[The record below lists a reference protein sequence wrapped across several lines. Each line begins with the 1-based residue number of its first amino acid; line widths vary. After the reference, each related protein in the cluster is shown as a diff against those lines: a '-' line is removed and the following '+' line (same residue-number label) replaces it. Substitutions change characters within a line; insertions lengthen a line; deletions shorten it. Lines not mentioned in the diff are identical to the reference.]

1 MPLRCNSWRLLAAAT
16 ITLAFLHPQR
26 AAAQDYP
33 TRNITVVVAF
43 AAGGFADGIARLIGQ
58 KLSARLGQNVVVEN
72 RGGAG
77 GNIAAKLVAGA
88 APDGYT
94 LLVTTTGLAINET
107 LSKNK
112 GFAAADLKAVAVVGS
127 TPEVLTVHPSNPAK
141 NLQEFLTAAQGKT
154 VNFGTAGVGTGSH
167 IAAEYF
173 FKALGK
179 VQAVHVPFQG
189 GAPAINAAVGNHVEV
204 LAASLAGG
212 LAPQINSGALKGLA
226 VASERRVSII
236 PNVPTYAEGG
246 FPNFYAASWVGF
258 FAPAQTNPA
267 NLAKLNAAIN
277 EALKDAE
284 VQQRLNALGVVASSG
299 TQPQA
304 DEYFRAEVEKWAK
317 MVNSIGLATN

>member
-1 MPLRCNSWRLLAAAT
+1 MPLRHVSRTLAAALT
-16 ITLAFLHPQR
+16 FALAHQG

-58 KLSARLGQNVVVEN
+58 KASERLGQTVVVEN

-107 LSKNK
+107 LTKNK
-112 GFAAADLKAVAVVGS
+112 GFAASDLKAVAIVGS
-127 TPEVLTVHPSNPAK
+127 TPEVLTAHPSNPAK
-141 NLQEFLTAAQGKT
+141 TLPELVKAAQGKS
-154 VNFGTAGVGTGSH
+154 VSFGTAGVGTGSH

-173 FKALGK
+173 FKALAK

-189 GAPAINAAVGNHVEV
+189 GAPAINAAVGNHVEL

-226 VASERRVSII
+226 VASEQRVSII
-236 PNVPTYAEGG
+236 PNVPTYKEGG
-246 FPNFYAASWVGF
+246 YPDFTAASWVGF
-258 FAPAQTNPA
+258 FAPAQTSA
-267 NLAKLNAAIN
+267 AVLTKLNGAIN
-277 EALKDAE
+277 EALKEPD
-284 VQQRLNALGVVASSG
+284 VQQRLTALGVVSTS
-299 TQPQA
+299 TPQPQA
-304 DEYFRAEVEKWAK
+304 DAYFRAETEKWSK

>member
-1 MPLRCNSWRLLAAAT
+1 MPLRHVSRALAAAL
-16 ITLAFLHPQR
+16 TLALAHHP

-58 KLSARLGQNVVVEN
+58 KVSERLGQTVVVEN

-107 LSKNK
+107 LTKNK
-112 GFAAADLKAVAVVGS
+112 GFAASDLKAVAIVGS

-141 NLQEFLTAAQGKT
+141 TLPELIKAAQGKS
-154 VNFGTAGVGTGSH
+154 VSFGTAGVGTGSH

-189 GAPAINAAVGNHVEV
+189 GAPAINAAVGNHVEL

-226 VASERRVSII
+226 VASEQRVSII

-246 FPNFYAASWVGF
+246 YPGFFAASWVGF
-258 FAPAQTNPA
+258 FAPAQTNA
-267 NLAKLNAAIN
+267 AVLTKLNAAVN
-277 EALKDAE
+277 EALKEPD
-284 VQQRLNALGVVASSG
+284 VQQRLTALGVVSSA
-299 TQPQA
+299 TPQPQA
-304 DEYFRAEVEKWAK
+304 DAYFRAETEKWGK

>member
-1 MPLRCNSWRLLAAAT
+1 MPLRHVSRALAAAL
-16 ITLAFLHPQR
+16 TLALAHHA

-58 KLSARLGQNVVVEN
+58 KVSERLGQTVVVEN

-107 LSKNK
+107 LAKNK
-112 GFAAADLKAVAVVGS
+112 GFAASDLKAVAIVGS

-141 NLQEFLTAAQGKT
+141 TLPELIKAAQGKS
-154 VNFGTAGVGTGSH
+154 VSFGTAGVGTGSH

-189 GAPAINAAVGNHVEV
+189 GAPAINAAVGNHVEL

-226 VASERRVSII
+226 VASEQRVSII
-236 PNVPTYAEGG
+236 LNVPTYAEGG
-246 FPNFYAASWVGF
+246 YPGFFAASWVGF
-258 FAPAQTNPA
+258 FAPAQTDA
-267 NLAKLNAAIN
+267 AVLGKLNAAVN
-277 EALKDAE
+277 EALKEPD
-284 VQQRLNALGVVASSG
+284 VQQRLTALGVVSSA
-299 TQPQA
+299 TPQPQA
-304 DEYFRAEVEKWAK
+304 DAYFRAETEKWRK

>member
-1 MPLRCNSWRLLAAAT
+1 MPLRNRWRAGVAAA
-16 ITLAFLHPQR
+16 LVLMGFQQ

-33 TRNITVVVAF
+33 NRNITVVVAF

-58 KLSARLGQNVVVEN
+58 RLTERLGQTVVVEN

-107 LSKNK
+107 LSRNK
-112 GFAAADLKAVAVVGS
+112 GFAAGDLKAVAVVGS
-127 TPEVLTVHPSNPAK
+127 TPEVLAVHPSNPAK
-141 NLQEFLTAAQGKT
+141 TLQEFLKGAQGKT

-173 FKALGK
+173 FKTLGK

-226 VASERRVSII
+226 VASQQRVGII
-236 PNVPTYAEGG
+236 PNVPTYQESGYPD
-246 FPNFYAASWVGF
+246 FLAASWVGF
-258 FAPAQTNPA
+258 FAPAQTGA
-267 NLAKLNAAIN
+267 AILAKLNAAIN
-277 EALKDAE
+277 EALKETE
-284 VQQRLNALGVVASSG
+284 VQQRLNALGVVSSSG
-299 TQPQA
+299 SQPQA
-304 DEYFRAEVEKWAK
+304 ESYFRAEVEKWGR

>member
-1 MPLRCNSWRLLAAAT
+1 MPVRDLWRTLAAAALM
-16 ITLAFLHPQR
+16 LAAVHQQH

-33 TRNITVVVAF
+33 ARNITVVVAF

-58 KLSARLGQNVVVEN
+58 RLTERLGQTVVVEN

-112 GFAAADLKAVAVVGS
+112 GFAASDLKAVAVVGS
-127 TPEVLTVHPSNPAK
+127 TPEVLAVHPSNPAK
-141 NLQEFLTAAQGKT
+141 DLQEFLKAAQGKT
-154 VNFGTAGVGTGSH
+154 VSFGTAGVGTGSH

-226 VASERRVSII
+226 VASEQRVGII
-236 PNVPTYAEGG
+236 PNVPTYQEGG
-246 FPNFYAASWVGF
+246 YPDFHAASWVGF
-258 FAPAQTNPA
+258 FAPAQTNA
-267 NLAKLNAAIN
+267 AILGKLNAAIN
-277 EALKDAE
+277 EALKEGE
-284 VQQRLNALGVVASSG
+284 VQQRLNALGVVSSSAA
-299 TQPQA
+299 QPQA
-304 DEYFRAEVEKWAK
+304 ESYFRAEVDKWGR

>member
-1 MPLRCNSWRLLAAAT
+1 MPLRNVCRVLAAAA
-16 ITLAFLHPQR
+16 LMLPVLHHPQ

-33 TRNITVVVAF
+33 GRNITVVVAF

-58 KLSARLGQNVVVEN
+58 RLTERLGQTVVVEN

-107 LSKNK
+107 LSKSK
-112 GFAAADLKAVAVVGS
+112 GFAAADLKAVAIVGS

-141 NLQEFLTAAQGKT
+141 DLQEFLKGAQGKS

-189 GAPAINAAVGNHVEV
+189 GAPAINAAVGNHVDV

-226 VASERRVSII
+226 VASEQRVPII
-236 PNVPTYAEGG
+236 PNVPTYQEGG
-246 FPNFYAASWVGF
+246 FPGFYAASWVGF
-258 FAPAQTNPA
+258 FAPAQTNA
-267 NLAKLNAAIN
+267 AILVKLNAAIN
-277 EALKDAE
+277 EALKEPE
-284 VQQRLNALGVVASSG
+284 VQQRLTALGVVASSG

-304 DEYFRAEVEKWAK
+304 DGYFRAEVEKWGK
-317 MVNSIGLATN
+317 MVGSIGLATN

>member
-1 MPLRCNSWRLLAAAT
+1 MPLRHVSRALVAASALALL
-16 ITLAFLHPQR
+16 HQP

-58 KLSARLGQNVVVEN
+58 KVSERLGQTVVVEN

-107 LSKNK
+107 LTRNK
-112 GFAAADLKAVAVVGS
+112 GFAASDLKAVAIVGS

-141 NLQEFLTAAQGKT
+141 TLPELIKAAQGKG
-154 VNFGTAGVGTGSH
+154 VSFGTAGVGTGSH

-173 FKALGK
+173 FKALAK

-189 GAPAINAAVGNHVEV
+189 GAPAINAAVGNHVEL

-226 VASERRVSII
+226 VASEQRVSII
-236 PNVPTYAEGG
+236 PNVPTYQEGG
-246 FPNFYAASWVGF
+246 YPDFFAASWVGF
-258 FAPAQTNPA
+258 FAPAQTSAPV
-267 NLAKLNAAIN
+267 LTKLNAAIN

-284 VQQRLNALGVVASSG
+284 VQQRLTALGVVSSS
-299 TQPQA
+299 TPQPQA
-304 DEYFRAEVEKWAK
+304 DAYFRAETEKWGK
-317 MVNSIGLATN
+317 MVNSIGIATN